1 MSTLKRVICKTPLR
15 CRPEFE
21 GKFHCKR
28 CAEEERVEAEK
39 FLDLI
44 DKRVHFSWIQESRT
58 GRSSRYWD
66 AEKQRYVNYEDEEE

>member
-28 CAEEERVEAEK
+28 CAEEERIEAEL

-44 DKRVHFSWIQESRT
+44 D
-58 GRSSRYWD
+58 
-66 AEKQRYVNYEDEEE
+66 

>member
-1 MSTLKRVICKTPLR
+1 MSGLRKVICKTPLR

-28 CAEEERVEAEK
+28 CAEEERIEAEK

-44 DKRVHFSWIQESRT
+44 DKRVPFRWIQTSGT
-58 GRSSRYWD
+58 GLD
-66 AEKQRYVNYEDEEE
+66 ANWSEEE

>member
-28 CAEEERVEAEK
+28 CAEEERIEAES
-39 FLDLI
+39 FLDFI
-44 DKRVHFSWIQESRT
+44 DKRVPFRWIQTSGT
-58 GRSSRYWD
+58 GLDTNWS
-66 AEKQRYVNYEDEEE
+66 EEE